1 MNQYSSNVPEL
12 KQLIDQ
18 VEPEQK
24 NLSTLLNDVD
34 GRIKELNSKIE
45 MARNLA
51 DRVDVGLKF
60 RPSTTLELRNPRNL
74 PDQGVSSRVST
85 YFKTPNP
92 NNFLFYIGNEV
103 GTILKRTK
111 SVSIRLTIMADFRN

>member
-1 MNQYSSNVPEL
+1 MPEL

-60 RPSTTLELRNPRNL
+60 RPSTTLELRNPSNL

-103 GTILKRTK
+103 GTNLKRTK
-111 SVSIRLTIMADFRN
+111 SVSICLTIMAYFRN